1 MADFSFSKTGKRLA
15 LTIDAQ
21 DKAGNGIQLRDMA
34 RGTVTVLDSGTAVY
48 ERPTWTEKS
57 DALAVLKG
65 TEDRRLRD
73 RRYAVVGFTDLTAA
87 APRKTIYDPAS
98 DDTFPRA

>member
-1 MADFSFSKTGKRLA
+1 
-15 LTIDAQ
+15 
-21 DKAGNGIQLRDMA
+21 MA